1 MTDPSPETAPRKPDP
16 QKPGSA
22 RTAARLAAVQA
33 LYQIETTGE
42 RPTMV
47 MAEFRQYRLGQ
58 VIGEDQYIKADDKM
72 FIDIVDG
79 VTTHLADLDAALSQ
93 HLAAGWSMARIDSIM
108 RQTLRCGAYE
118 LTYRKDVPPKVV
130 ISEYVDVA
138 YAFVEK
144 PEASFVNGVL
154 DGLAKANS

>member
-1 MTDPSPETAPRKPDP
+1 MTETSPETIPH
-16 QKPGSA
+16 KPGSA
-22 RTAARLAAVQA
+22 RAAARLAAVQA

-47 MAEFRQYRLGQ
+47 MAEFRQHRLGHT
-58 VIGEDQYIKADDKM
+58 IGEDRYIKADDKL

-79 VTTHLADLDAALSQ
+79 VTTHLAELDATLAT
-93 HLAAGWSMARIDSIM
+93 HLATGWSMARLDAIM

-118 LTYRKDVPPKVV
+118 LTHRKDIPPKVV
-130 ISEYVDVA
+130 ISEYVEVA

-144 PEASFVNGVL
+144 ADASFVNGVL
-154 DGLAKANS
+154 DGLAKAGS